1 MRTDPL
7 PRLVLVGLTILAV
20 VGCTTA
26 TPAKQPGASAGNA
39 GQPPTQPPTPAA
51 SINTAGRP
59 EAMLLVGRRGESDLH
74 LVSATDGEIV
84 MDLPAGSPRSVS
96 TWDRVVTARTDGPAT
111 IVVDIA
117 IGQEDRGP
125 ELRIDGHWRL
135 PTVGLD
141 PIPAGR
147 SLDGSTIALVE
158 GAYDPSAGT
167 SRFAI
172 VEHRLAGAVATAG
185 DAPLRLL
192 RIITL
197 TGAFE
202 YDTLSPDGRILY
214 VVQHLDGKAGGHYQ
228 VRAVDVSTG
237 VMRDAVIV
245 DKTHPGETMAGSPV
259 AQVRRPDGLV
269 LTLYRGPQH
278 PFIHALNSRE
288 AWAVCIDLPA
298 GGTENAA
305 ASLDWGLAPSV
316 DGSSVFAANA
326 SLGIAV
332 DVDPAGLA
340 IRRSASIGTT
350 AAAPIVFAKFGHGD
364 VGPVGRRVVASPDG
378 KLLFAG
384 GDNGLTVIRT
394 VDLTVVRGD
403 LAGSSIEALGITP
416 DGATVFALIRGS
428 GEIVA
433 VDADTGRPLGSVPG
447 RGFDRLLA
455 VAPR

>member
-7 PRLVLVGLTILAV
+7 PRLVLIGLTIMAV

-26 TPAKQPGASAGNA
+26 TPAKQPGASAGAEDPNR
-39 GQPPTQPPTPAA
+39 TPAE
-51 SINTAGRP
+51 SGTTARLP
-59 EAMLLVGRRGESDLH
+59 DAMLLVGRRGESDLH
-74 LVSATDGEIV
+74 LLYATNGSVV
-84 MDLPAGSPRSVS
+84 MDLPAGSPRTVS
-96 TWDRVVTARTDGPAT
+96 KWDRVVTATTDGAAT
-111 IVVDIA
+111 IVDDVAMD
-117 IGQEDRGP
+117 QEDRGP
-125 ELRIDGHWRL
+125 QVRIDGHWRL

-147 SLDGSTIALVE
+147 SIDGSTIVLVA
-158 GAYDPSAGT
+158 GAYDPSARA
-167 SRFAI
+167 SRFAV
-172 VEHRLAGAVATAG
+172 VEHHLTGAVTTAG

-197 TGAFE
+197 DGAFE

-214 VVQHLDGKAGGHYQ
+214 VVQHLDARAGGHYQ

-237 VMRDAVIV
+237 VMRDAIIV
-245 DKTHPGETMAGSPV
+245 DKTRPGETMAGSPV

-269 LTLYRGPQH
+269 LTIYRGPEH
-278 PFIHALNSRE
+278 PFIHALNSSE

-298 GGTENAA
+298 GGVENAA
-305 ASLDWGLAPSV
+305 ASLDWGLASSV

-326 SLGIAV
+326 SLGLAV

-340 IRRSASIGTT
+340 IRRSASIETT
-350 AAAPIVFAKFGHGD
+350 AAAPIVLAKFGHGD

-384 GDNGLTVIRT
+384 GENGVTVIRT
-394 VDLTVVRGD
+394 ADLSVVRRD

-416 DGATVFALIRGS
+416 NGAALFFLIRGS

-433 VDADTGRPLGSVPG
+433 VDARTGQRLGTVPG
-447 RGFDRLLA
+447 HGFDRLLA